1 MKRMRRTTV
10 GARAWASAGAL
21 ALVLAATSCWAFQDP
36 LDTPAMK
43 SALASKNL
51 LNGVAQAGKRVVA
64 VGKRGHILYSN
75 DLGKTWQQADVPV
88 SSDLTAVYFPSP
100 LKGWAVGHDGVVLKS
115 EDGGST
121 WVKQLDGREIGKIMT
136 DYYAQRSTEPHSNA
150 EVQAT
155 LREQARRFTEDGA
168 DKPFLGVYFEND
180 MVGYVVGAFGMIFR
194 TEDGGK
200 RWTPWFERTEN
211 PNYRHFMAIASV
223 GDALYI
229 AGEQGLVLRLDNAA
243 QRFRAVP
250 VDYNG
255 TFFTIAGRNG
265 NVLVSGLHG
274 ALFRSEN
281 AGASWEKVKTDV
293 TGAIT
298 GASST
303 GDGRIV
309 LVSQAGDVLLSAD
322 DGKTF
327 VMQPGSRGVPA
338 SAVTSADLR
347 SLVIVGAHGVHI
359 HQLK

>member
-1 MKRMRRTTV
+1 
-10 GARAWASAGAL
+10 
-21 ALVLAATSCWAFQDP
+21 
-36 LDTPAMK
+36 MK
-43 SALASKNL
+43 SPLASKSL
-51 LNGVAQAGKRVVA
+51 LNGVAQAGKRLIA
-64 VGKRGHILYSN
+64 VGKRGHILYSS
-75 DLGKTWQQADVPV
+75 DSGKTWQQANVPV
-88 SSDLTAVYFPSP
+88 SSDLTAVHFASP
-100 LKGWAVGHDGVVLKS
+100 LKGWAVGHDGVVLKT

-136 DYYAQRSTEPHSNA
+136 DYYAQRSTGPHNNA
-150 EVQAT
+150 ALQ
-155 LREQARRFTEDGA
+155 EQASRFAEEGA
-168 DKPFLGVYFEND
+168 DKPFLGVWFEND

-211 PNYRHFMAIASV
+211 PDYRHFMAIASV
-223 GDALYI
+223 GDALYL
-229 AGEQGLVLRLDNAA
+229 AGEQGMVLRLDKVA

-265 NVLVSGLHG
+265 NVLVSGLRG

-281 AGASWEKVKTDV
+281 GGVSWEKVKTDV
-293 TGAIT
+293 AGAIT

-303 GDGRIV
+303 EDGRIA

-327 VMQPGSRGVPA
+327 ITQPGSRGVPA

-347 SLVIVGAHGVHI
+347 SLVMVGARGAHI